1 MRDLLYIYEE
11 LFVNKLINLIILLH
25 CNKLHKLL
33 KLCYSQPYIL
43 RTMFYSIIWRLMI
56 SPMARDAK
64 RKSESESIT
73 FRVERNVLDKLRA
86 EAERKME
93 SVNILGN
100 QIFKEYVDWH
110 SPAAVAGMMYTS
122 KKNLVRIMDKLTEE
136 QINQIVDEHLKDEF
150 VGQVEMITGE
160 YNIISY
166 LRAIENWMSASS
178 IHYRHDVKD
187 QIHIYVILHEM
198 GKKWSYFFECWFK
211 GAFKTLKAKDA
222 EVNAT
227 DDTIVLKLSID

>member
-1 MRDLLYIYEE
+1 
-11 LFVNKLINLIILLH
+11 
-25 CNKLHKLL
+25 
-33 KLCYSQPYIL
+33 
-43 RTMFYSIIWRLMI
+43 MFYCVIWRLMI
-56 SPMARDAK
+56 SAMAKYAK
-64 RKSESESIT
+64 PKSESESIT

-100 QIFKEYVDWH
+100 QIFKEYVYWH
-110 SPAAVAGMMYTS
+110 SPAAEAGMMYAS
-122 KKNLVRIMDKLTEE
+122 KKNLVRIMDKLTQE

-160 YNIISY
+160 YNISSF
-166 LRAIENWMSASS
+166 LRSVEGWMSSS
-178 IHYRHDVKD
+178 VIHYRHDVKD
-187 QIHIYVILHEM
+187 RIHTYVILHEM
-198 GKKWSYFFECWFK
+198 GKKWSYFFEWWFK

-227 DDTIVLKLSID
+227 DDTIVLKLSMD

>member
-73 FRVERNVLDKLRA
+73 FRVERKVLDKLRG

-100 QIFKEYVDWH
+100 QIFKEYVYWH
-110 SPAAVAGMMYTS
+110 SPAAEAGMMSAS
-122 KKNLVRIMDKLTEE
+122 KKNLVRIMDKLTQE
-136 QINQIVDEHLKDEF
+136 QITQIVDEHLKDEF

-160 YNIISY
+160 YSIISY
-166 LRAIENWMSASS
+166 LRSVENWMSASG

-187 QIHIYVILHEM
+187 RIHTYVILHEM
-198 GKKWSYFFECWFK
+198 GKKWSYFFECWLK

-227 DDTIVLKLSID
+227 DDTIVLKLSLD

>member
-1 MRDLLYIYEE
+1 M
-11 LFVNKLINLIILLH
+11 
-25 CNKLHKLL
+25 
-33 KLCYSQPYIL
+33 
-43 RTMFYSIIWRLMI
+43 WRLMI
-56 SPMARDAK
+56 SSMARDAK

-100 QIFKEYVDWH
+100 QIFKEYVYWH
-110 SPAAVAGMMYTS
+110 SPAAEAGMMYTS

-150 VGQVEMITGE
+150 IGQIEMITGE

-166 LRAIENWMSASS
+166 LSAVENWMSASG

-187 QIHIYVILHEM
+187 RNHTYVILLEM
-198 GKKWSYFFECWFK
+198 GKKWSYFFEKWFK
-211 GAFKTLKAKDA
+211 GAFKTMKAKDA

-227 DDTIVLKLSID
+227 DDTIVLKLSIDQEGFASQR